1 MKELLEKLQ
10 RDTNLAQEF
19 YGTFYAEIL
28 QHLFSVAT
36 DSAHLSGT
44 LLFSRRTHVL
54 SNSTRPS
61 GINLHSSILAHLFQI
76 VESGLIIVPLNAEM
90 PNNMVYT
97 AYTWQAR
104 HLNTVWV

>member
-36 DSAHLSGT
+36 DSAHLSGQMAAAAR
-44 LLFSRRTHVL
+44 LAL
-54 SNSTRPS
+54 SPS
-61 GINLHSSILAHLFQI
+61 
-76 VESGLIIVPLNAEM
+76 P
-90 PNNMVYT
+90 
-97 AYTWQAR
+97 
-104 HLNTVWV
+104 